1 MNETITSLQTD
12 GVAMMP
18 YAPEL
23 RQLVEEAAVA
33 WQEFCQL
40 PTSEK
45 MRLAQTSNAV
55 GYELKDGTGPQA
67 DRKENFDIT
76 TSATD
81 ILDDIETQHDFIT
94 KATKVSA
101 AMAGLAI
108 DFAHQTETAY
118 GIIHLTDRTRASTDQ
133 IFTRFLHYFGDRAA
147 GDEIAAPHCDQS
159 GFTFHLFETAGGC
172 QRLDYA
178 SRSWIDMPVS
188 PGKLAAFPAMQLQLL
203 AGGELKALSHRVIAT
218 DETKQMGRFAMVCFV
233 KLNQTPVYDKD
244 THGRL
249 QEFAPGFNYDM
260 PPAEFS
266 QLFM

>member
-1 MNETITSLQTD
+1 MSETISPLQSN

-23 RQLVEEAAVA
+23 RRLVDEAAIA

-40 PTSEK
+40 PTAEK
-45 MRLAQTSNAV
+45 MRLAQTSTAI
-55 GYELKDGTGPQA
+55 GYELKNGVGPRA

-76 TSATD
+76 TSAID
-81 ILDDIETQHDFIT
+81 SFDHIGPQHDFII

-101 AMAGLAI
+101 AMAELAI
-108 DFAHQTETAY
+108 DFAHQVEAAY
-118 GIIHLTDRTRASTDQ
+118 EVPGLAAKTQASTDQ
-133 IFTRFLHYFGDRAA
+133 IFTRFLHYFGDRDA
-147 GDEIAAPHCDQS
+147 GEEIATPHCDQS
-159 GFTFHLFETAGGC
+159 GFTFHLSETAGGC

-178 SRSWIDMPVS
+178 TRTWVDMPVV

-203 AGGELKALSHRVIAT
+203 SKGELKALSHRVIAT
-218 DETKQMGRFAMVCFV
+218 DETKDLGRFAMVCFV
-233 KLNQTPVYDKD
+233 KLNHTPSYDKE

-260 PPAEFS
+260 APEQFNR
-266 QLFM
+266 LFI